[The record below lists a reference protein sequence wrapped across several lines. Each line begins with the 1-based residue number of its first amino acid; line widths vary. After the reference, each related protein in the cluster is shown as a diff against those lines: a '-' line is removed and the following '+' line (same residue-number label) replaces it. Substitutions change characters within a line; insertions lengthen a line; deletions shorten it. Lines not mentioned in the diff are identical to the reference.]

1 MMKKILKTER
11 DWTATI
17 VRVTL
22 GLIIF
27 PHGAQKAL
35 GWFGGF
41 GLEGTLGF
49 FSSIGIPTVA
59 GVLVIA
65 AEFLGGLGL
74 IIGALSRV
82 AAVGIAAVMAG
93 AMVLGGH
100 LQNGFFLN
108 WTGGQSGE
116 GIEFHLLVIAMALV
130 VVIRG
135 GGAFSID
142 GLFGVRAAPTADQL
156 TTRREREVLD
166 RAA

>member
-1 MMKKILKTER
+1 MLKKILKTER
-11 DWTATI
+11 DWTVTI
-17 VRVTL
+17 VRITL
-22 GLIIF
+22 GLVIF

-41 GLEGTLGF
+41 GMEGTLGF

-74 IIGALSRV
+74 ITGALSRV

-108 WTGGQSGE
+108 WTGGQGGE
-116 GIEFHLLVIAMALV
+116 GVEFHLLLIAMALV

-142 GLFGVRAAPTADQL
+142 GLPEL
-156 TTRREREVLD
+156 RRRHPPIS
-166 RAA
+166 

>member
-1 MMKKILKTER
+1 MEQILKTER
-11 DWTATI
+11 DWTATT
-17 VRVTL
+17 VRVVL

-41 GLEGTLGF
+41 GMEGTLGF
-49 FSSIGIPTVA
+49 FGSIGIPTVA

-74 IIGALSRV
+74 ITGALSRV
-82 AAVGIAAVMAG
+82 AAVGVAAVMGG

-100 LQNGFFLN
+100 LQNGFFMN
-108 WTGGQSGE
+108 WTGGQGGE

-142 GLFGVRAAPTADQL
+142 GLVR
-156 TTRREREVLD
+156 R
-166 RAA
+166 